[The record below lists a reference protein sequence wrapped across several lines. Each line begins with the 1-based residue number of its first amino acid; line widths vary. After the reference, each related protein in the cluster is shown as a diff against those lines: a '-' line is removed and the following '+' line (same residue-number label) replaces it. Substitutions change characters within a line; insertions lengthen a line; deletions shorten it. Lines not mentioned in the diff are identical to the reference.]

1 MFMCFPSNEPTQFG
15 IFQFSRKSA
24 AISFHYFDV
33 GGIKVGLILCLLRY
47 IQVFLMIEDAVNSP
61 ILYAKAI
68 ESI

>member
-24 AISFHYFDV
+24 AISFHFFDV
-33 GGIKVGLILCLLRY
+33 GGIKYSGANTLLIAV
-47 IQVFLMIEDAVNSP
+47 QVSLMIEDTVDSP